1 MDAISEVVAVPKHI
15 CIFIYFFNIPVVYL
29 CLSIGQ
35 TSPVKSLKPVSR
47 KISLPISLLLF
58 PTGTHPAIA
67 FKSILSFSL
76 TSKPLLHRIK

>member
-1 MDAISEVVAVPKHI
+1 MDAISEVVAFPKHI
-15 CIFIYFFNIPVVYL
+15 LSNIPVVYL

-67 FKSILSFSL
+67 FKRHFVLQL
-76 TSKPLLHRIK
+76 NQ